1 MCPSG
6 QKGIIEAL
14 KAPLSFYIY
23 PMKRLKGFHKYFESI
38 DWEMEDERIPRGF
51 LEDLRNVAVS
61 AEVFDKGYKI
71 VAVCVQ
77 DAGALFTVIHYEATS
92 DNEDLYSSMDTYK
105 GDLSDCKWTIKVSVP
120 AMALVRA
127 HIKMDDADP
136 KALNAEAK
144 QMTED
149 ISRAL
154 AGMYPDMNIVVP
166 KKKRKR

>member
-1 MCPSG
+1 
-6 QKGIIEAL
+6 
-14 KAPLSFYIY
+14 
-23 PMKRLKGFHKYFESI
+23 MKRLKGFHKYFESI
-38 DWEMEDERIPRGF
+38 DWEMIDSRVPRGF

-71 VAVCVQ
+71 YAICQ
-77 DAGALFTVIHYEATS
+77 REHGASPTSFAYTSTVINYEAKS
-92 DNEDLYSSMDTYK
+92 DDEILYSDVD

-154 AGMYPDMNIVVP
+154 AGMYPDMNIAVP